1 MLSRISGFVR
11 DILFANFF
19 GASAQADAFFVA
31 FKIPN
36 FFRRLFAEGAFSLAF
51 VPVFTEY
58 KEKKTREELI
68 DLAAHVSGT
77 FAGLLLVLTTIAV
90 IFSPF
95 LTSIF
100 AAGFHDKP
108 DQILLASEMLKIT
121 FPYLFFISLTAYAGG
136 MLNAYGFFAVPAFTP
151 VLLNVCLI
159 TAALLSG
166 YGFTDPNIKILAWGV
181 FFAGLTQ
188 LLFQL
193 PFLKRQGLLPKPKW
207 GWKHSGVRKIMTL
220 MIPSIIGSSVAQ
232 INLLLDTLI
241 ASFLITG
248 SISWLYFSDR
258 LVELPLGIFGV
269 ALATIILPS
278 LSAKHI
284 NNSTKAFSATLDWAL
299 NLAMLVAIPA
309 TIGLMLLATPII
321 STLFQHNAYTSHD
334 TFMASYSLMAYALGL
349 PAFILIK
356 VLAPGFYARQDTKTP
371 VRIGIIA
378 LVSNMFLNGLFV
390 IPMIQMDFI
399 APHMGLALAT
409 TSSAWM
415 QATMLYITLRK
426 NNIYQPNRAKWLKFI
441 GQIVLASSAMLAC
454 LLYFNVENT
463 VWVEGILFDRI
474 IYLTGLMGVA
484 IASYLVVLKLTGF
497 KFSGLK
503 G

>member
-11 DILFANFF
+11 DILFANLF

-36 FFRRLFAEGAFSLAF
+36 FFRRLFAEGSFSLAF

-58 KEKKTREELI
+58 KEKKSRQEML
-68 DLAAHVSGT
+68 DLAANVSGT
-77 FAGLLLVLTTIAV
+77 FAAILLMITTIGVVFAPV
-90 IFSPF
+90 
-95 LTSIF
+95 LVGIF
-100 AAGFHDKP
+100 AAGFEKDSE
-108 DQILLASEMLKIT
+108 QLILAGEMLRIT

-136 MLNAYGFFAVPAFTP
+136 MLNAYGYFAVPAFTP

-159 TAALLSG
+159 TAALLSS

-181 FFAGLTQ
+181 FFAGLVQ

-193 PFLKRQGLLPKPKW
+193 PFLKSQGLLPKPKW
-207 GWKHSGVRKIMTL
+207 GWKHSGVRKIINL

-241 ASFLITG
+241 ASFLIAG

-299 NLAMLVAIPA
+299 NIAMLVAIPA
-309 TIGLMLLATPII
+309 ALGLIFLATPII
-321 STLFQHNAYTSHD
+321 STLFQYNAYTAND
-334 TFMASYSLMAYALGL
+334 TYMASFSLMAYALGL

-378 LVSNMFLNGLFV
+378 LISNMFLNGLFV
-390 IPMIQMDFI
+390 LPMVYYDFI

-409 TSSAWM
+409 TSSAWI
-415 QATMLYITLRK
+415 QVAMLFMALRK
-426 NNIYQPNRAKWLKFI
+426 KGIYQPSKRYWLSLGKSIF
-441 GQIVLASSAMLAC
+441 LANGALA
-454 LLYFNVENT
+454 LSLYYFKVDISIWTNGAAV
-463 VWVEGILFDRI
+463 DRI
-474 IYLTGLMGVA
+474 TYLLAM
-484 IASYLVVLKLTGF
+484 IALALLSFITLLKI
-497 KFSGLK
+497 SGYQFPK
-503 G
+503 IKS